1 MIWRNGSRFL
11 SNSAMDF
18 LNCPSKSCLCN
29 EAGPYKDPAI
39 FGEVNP
45 TISCHD
51 PIVWIMKPCMIIL
64 YLENINLNS
73 TSFITSN
80 EHQTVSVLLTVNQ
93 LIFGSFT
100 TNDFFVEINPAS
112 ELLPWKCFPFWG
124 GMSPKIE
131 STTISTSDVATF
143 GGMVNFFYKTLHY
156 HKGHPWKMT
165 IDLHGL
171 IVWSPQKNGSHL
183 MTPSSTLGYFF
194 KKPSFH
200 DRFAKLHD
208 RICHFDLQVTVEPG
222 MWCITSSLRLL
233 GYCCWWIKKEPA
245 PPGMR

>member
-1 MIWRNGSRFL
+1 MIWRNGCRFL

-51 PIVWIMKPCMIIL
+51 PIVWIMKPCMIKL
-64 YLENINLNS
+64 YLENIHLNS

-80 EHQTVSVLLTVNQ
+80 KHQTVSVFLTVNQ

-124 GMSPKIE
+124 ECHPRYRINYN
-131 STTISTSDVATF
+131 F
-143 GGMVNFFYKTLHY
+143 HLRRCHFLGGMVNFFYKTLHY
-156 HKGHPWKMT
+156 YKGHPWKIT

-183 MTPSSTLGYFF
+183 MTPSSTLRYFP
-194 KKPSFH
+194 KSQ
-200 DRFAKLHD
+200 AST
-208 RICHFDLQVTVEPG
+208 TVSQNSTTGSATLISKSP
-222 MWCITSSLRLL
+222 
-233 GYCCWWIKKEPA
+233 
-245 PPGMR
+245 